1 LEFFGEETIFNTAYH
16 CITDVTRNID
26 RILTAAQPSKDDALY
41 YKDYGLLLAET
52 HVLRQVSK
60 RVLPGQVYREFLV
73 DVQELID
80 IKTGVTRQKSV
91 IRRMQWG
98 YLKWL

>member
-1 LEFFGEETIFNTAYH
+1 VFFGEQTTFKVTFHY
-16 CITDVTRNID
+16 ITDMARNID

-52 HVLRQVSK
+52 HVLRQVAK
-60 RVLPGQVYREFLV
+60 GVLPGQVYREFLV

-80 IKTGVTRQKSV
+80 IKMGVTRQKNV

-98 YLKWL
+98 YSKWL

>member
-1 LEFFGEETIFNTAYH
+1 VFFGEETTFNATFH
-16 CITDVTRNID
+16 CITDMARNID
-26 RILTAAQPSKDDALY
+26 RILTVAQPSKDDALY

-60 RVLPGQVYREFLV
+60 TVLPGQVYREFLV

-80 IKTGVTRQKSV
+80 IKKGVTRQKSV
-91 IRRMQWG
+91 VRRMQWG
-98 YLKWL
+98 YSKWL

>member
-1 LEFFGEETIFNTAYH
+1 VFFGKETAFNVFFH
-16 CITDVTRNID
+16 CITDMARNMD

-52 HVLRQVSK
+52 HVLRQVSE

-91 IRRMQWG
+91 VRRMQWG
-98 YLKWL
+98 YSKWL